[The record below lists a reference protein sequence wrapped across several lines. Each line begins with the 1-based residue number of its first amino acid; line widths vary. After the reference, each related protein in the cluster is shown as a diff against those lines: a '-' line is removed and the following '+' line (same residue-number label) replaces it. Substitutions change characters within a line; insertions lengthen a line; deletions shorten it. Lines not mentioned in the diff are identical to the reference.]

1 MCWVPAARPAPHRPS
16 TWQGR
21 PGWHVAHWCQAK
33 GSVCPGQLQN
43 NTSWHPLHWPPR
55 HGKAWG
61 GVIYYRPQTAPE
73 TTCQETGRENGAR
86 TTGDPGSNLTV
97 AGGADVR
104 AVSKREGLRGL
115 SPVSPNTLQA
125 EGWD

>member
-1 MCWVPAARPAPHRPS
+1 MLGASRTPSPAPSQHLAGQARLARCALVPGKGLYVPRAAAEQHKPAPS
-16 TWQGR
+16 PLAPSPRQSLGR
-21 PGWHVAHWCQAK
+21 
-33 GSVCPGQLQN
+33 
-43 NTSWHPLHWPPR
+43 
-55 HGKAWG
+55 
-61 GVIYYRPQTAPE
+61 VIYYRPQPAPE

-86 TTGDPGSNLTV
+86 TTGDPGSNRTV
-97 AGGADVR
+97 AGGGDVR